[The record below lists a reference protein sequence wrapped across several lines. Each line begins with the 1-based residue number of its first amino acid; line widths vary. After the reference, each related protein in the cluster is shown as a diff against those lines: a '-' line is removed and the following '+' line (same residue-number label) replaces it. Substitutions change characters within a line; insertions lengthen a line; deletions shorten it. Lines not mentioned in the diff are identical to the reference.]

1 MASVLRDFELLLM
14 HKHRFALSDVVVCI
28 HSILQDVQDVQKL
41 SCQSFSR
48 RLERLVGLVPTF
60 LGEQE
65 LAALLQALIGYCR
78 SEATPDALRA
88 HTQALEAAARRNAA
102 LCRLLAEKRDHLAKF
117 LDEAALVLRNSH
129 SKRLAQYEKAM
140 EQLTASFK
148 ATLEDEHLQIAK
160 QLRFSIRTIETSMS
174 TMLLPHFEI
183 CRTITT
189 ANAQVQTVGSVFS
202 KGERDHIDTFVRTAA
217 RLKSGAATF
226 RSVLQDATQFL
237 TQLVLFERA
246 ASKDAFLVCS
256 SALKLQFRESLDQ
269 ELFLAYVEDWRAKR
283 KAVQL
288 TEASDEYQAATS
300 RLHALKTAIGRAH
313 ELVQDSQKKLA
324 LDDPARAS
332 LAREVARIFHDEGGV
347 VTQIDLP
354 GYE

>member
-28 HSILQDVQDVQKL
+28 HIILQDVQDVQKL

-65 LAALLQALIGYCR
+65 LAALLQALIEYCR

-148 ATLEDEHLQIAK
+148 ATLEGRQDWEDVGEKVIAK

-189 ANAQVQTVGSVFS
+189 AF
-202 KGERDHIDTFVRTAA
+202 
-217 RLKSGAATF
+217 
-226 RSVLQDATQFL
+226 
-237 TQLVLFERA
+237 
-246 ASKDAFLVCS
+246 
-256 SALKLQFRESLDQ
+256 
-269 ELFLAYVEDWRAKR
+269 
-283 KAVQL
+283 
-288 TEASDEYQAATS
+288 
-300 RLHALKTAIGRAH
+300 
-313 ELVQDSQKKLA
+313 
-324 LDDPARAS
+324 
-332 LAREVARIFHDEGGV
+332 
-347 VTQIDLP
+347 
-354 GYE
+354 